1 MDLSTGQIVVA
12 SVSAFFV
19 YRALRFLQSQRVYSQ
34 IAGPAPKSWIKGH
47 FEQLYSLEGWAFHE
61 ELYRKYG
68 GVTRLD
74 SLFGQ
79 RQLYVSDPLALHY
92 ICVKDQ
98 YIYEETDIFLALN
111 KLRFG
116 PSLLSTLGDEHKKQ
130 RKLLNPVFHIK
141 HMRNLLPV
149 FYPIAYRTATAL
161 ENEVKKGK
169 DSVDVYYWISRGAL
183 EYVGQGG
190 LGYSFDALDD
200 TKTNAYA
207 SALQSSGPLLAKL
220 RFFLQFIPTLMKIGP
235 PAFRRKIVDMLP
247 SETVSTLALLINTT
261 SEQAKRIFQ
270 EKREALRDGDKVVAE
285 NIGSGRDILSIL
297 MRANMTGEGG
307 MSVPEDELL
316 AHMST
321 FIVAGHD
328 TTSTATNRILHV
340 LSQHPREQ
348 ARLREEIISA
358 RKQHGELDYDTLM
371 ALPYLDAVCRE
382 TLRVY
387 PPIPFL
393 ERTVRKDT
401 VLPLHWPIK
410 STDGK
415 TEIKEIPLR
424 KGTGIQ
430 ISIIGANRNKA
441 IWGEDA
447 DEWRPERWLEPLP
460 KSVDEAH
467 LPGVYSQM
475 MTFLGGGRACIGFKF
490 SELEMKVVLSVLL
503 EKFIFEPGP
512 EVYWGMGGI
521 ISPIVKETG
530 KRGQNPL
537 KVSLVKK

>member
-1 MDLSTGQIVVA
+1 MDLTTGQIVVA
-12 SVSAFFV
+12 SVSALFL
-19 YRALRFLQSQRVYSQ
+19 YCALRFLQSQWVYSQ
-34 IAGPAPKSWIKGH
+34 IAGPAPESWLKGH
-47 FEQLYSLEGWAFHE
+47 FGQFYSLEGWTFHE

-68 GVTRLD
+68 GVARLD

-98 YIYEETDIFLALN
+98 YIYEETDVFLALN

-149 FYPIAYRTATAL
+149 FYPIAYRTAAVL

-183 EYVGQGG
+183 EYIGQGG
-190 LGYSFDALDD
+190 LGYSFDALDE

-207 SALQSSGPLLAKL
+207 SALQSSGPLLSRL
-220 RFFLQFIPTLMKIGP
+220 RFFLQFVPTLMKIGP
-235 PAFRRKIVDMLP
+235 PAFRRKIVDILP
-247 SETVSTLALLINTT
+247 SETVSTLSLLINTT
-261 SEQAKRIFQ
+261 YEQAKRIFQ
-270 EKREALRDGDKVVAE
+270 EKREALRDGDEVVAE
-285 NIGSGRDILSIL
+285 KVGSGRDILSVL
-297 MRANMTGEGG
+297 MQANMAGEGG
-307 MSVPEDELL
+307 VSIPEDELL

-340 LSQHPREQ
+340 LSQHPLEQ
-348 ARLREEIISA
+348 AKLREEITSA
-358 RKQHGELDYDTLM
+358 RKEHGELDYDFLM

-401 VLPLHWPIK
+401 LLPLHWPIK
-410 STDGK
+410 SADGK
-415 TEIKEIPLR
+415 TEIKEIPMK
-424 KGTGIQ
+424 KGTSVQ

-467 LPGVYSQM
+467 LPAVYSQL

-490 SELEMKVVLSVLL
+490 AELEMKVVLSVLL
-503 EKFIFEPGP
+503 EKLIFEPGP
-512 EVYWGMGGI
+512 EVYWGMSGI

-537 KVSLVKK
+537 KVSMVKN